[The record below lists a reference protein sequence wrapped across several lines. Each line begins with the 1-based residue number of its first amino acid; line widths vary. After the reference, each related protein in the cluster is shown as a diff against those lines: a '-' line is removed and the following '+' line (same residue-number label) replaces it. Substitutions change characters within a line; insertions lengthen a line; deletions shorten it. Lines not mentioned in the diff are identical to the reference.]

1 MYVNE
6 MTEPAPV
13 ELVLAGNQRLA
24 SRLIL
29 LTVGYNRDLQCLQ
42 KSVVVYKLITF
53 ASAAVVFLVF
63 VQIMSV
69 VVFDWTFDY

>member
-13 ELVLAGNQRLA
+13 ELVQAGNQRLA

-29 LTVGYNRDLQCLQ
+29 LTVGYNRDLQCLH